1 MIAKTIQGIAK
12 APFIQNLK
20 EKNKG
25 KIFIYPNLN
34 GLGLGFFLILCFL
47 IAVFYENNF
56 GLLLSIIIFFV
67 FFISIFVS
75 HQNINHLTLST
86 PDKYFIEATKDEGV
100 DIQIINEINEKK
112 INLDLV
118 YKDFTLTNINFVKKS
133 HILRLR
139 EQYFERGSY
148 PISRIILKSIY
159 PFGIIRTKRYFDSKS
174 KIVVFPKKV
183 QPNHN
188 LLNEFNIN
196 LRGHVNDEFEGIED
210 YKNGDSFS
218 KIAWKKS
225 IVKNKKYIKKF
236 EEPKKEN
243 KLILN
248 LDNYPEIPF
257 EDLLSYATFIIDYYY
272 KNKIELTLKH
282 RESLFYLNQN
292 TNSLNQIL
300 SYLADVQ
307 N

>member
-20 EKNKG
+20 EKNKS

-56 GLLLSIIIFFV
+56 GLLLSIIIFFI

-75 HQNINHLTLST
+75 HQNINHLTLSI
-86 PDKYFIEATKDEGV
+86 PDKYFIEATKDETI

-118 YKDFTLTNINFVKKS
+118 YKNLILTNINFNKKLN
-133 HILRLR
+133 IIRLR
-139 EQYFERGSY
+139 DKYFERGSY
-148 PISRIILKSIY
+148 QISRIILKSIY

-174 KIVVFPKKV
+174 KIIVFPKKI
-183 QPNHN
+183 QPNLN

-196 LRGHVNDEFEGIED
+196 LIGNANDEFEGIED

-243 KLILN
+243 KLVLN

-257 EDLLSYATFIIDYYY
+257 EDLLSYTSFIIDYYY

-282 RESLFYLNQN
+282 RDNVFYLNQN
-292 TNSLNQIL
+292 SNSLNQIL
-300 SYLADVQ
+300 SYLSDVQ

>member
-12 APFIQNLK
+12 APLIQNLK

-34 GLGLGFFLILCFL
+34 GLGLGLFLILCFL

-86 PDKYFIEATKDEGV
+86 PDKYFIEATKDESV
-100 DIQIINEINEKK
+100 DIQIINKINEKK

-196 LRGHVNDEFEGIED
+196 LRGHANDEFEGIED

-248 LDNYPEIPF
+248 LDNYPEISF
-257 EDLLSYATFIIDYYY
+257 EDLLSYASFIIDYYY

-292 TNSLNQIL
+292 SNSLNQIL
-300 SYLADVQ
+300 SFLADVQ